1 MKTNILVTG
10 CTGTVGSALLK
21 LLSSN
26 NSYQVTAFDLK
37 NKRSVASLMKF
48 KDKISIVYGDIC
60 DKEVVYSVCKDK
72 DVIIHL
78 AALIPPKAD
87 LYPDLAHAINVL
99 GTQNII
105 DAILEH
111 GNNTFL
117 LYSSSISVY
126 GDRVKTP
133 DIHVTDIL
141 KPSDNDHYGA
151 TKVEAERRIQS
162 QLHHWS
168 IFRLTAIMGI
178 ENHKMGEIMF
188 HMPLNTLM
196 EIASPEDTALAFA
209 KAVEK
214 RELLNQ
220 KIYNL
225 SGGESCRISYQ
236 DFLQRS
242 FNAFGLGK
250 LDFPVNAFAEK
261 NFHCGYF
268 IDGDLLNEILQFR
281 NDTIE
286 THFRNLERSISPIQ
300 RFATYL
306 FRKIIKRKLLTLS
319 EPYKGYLDH
328 DKRIMSHFFE
338 KSN

>member
-21 LLSSN
+21 LLSNN

-37 NKRSVASLMKF
+37 NKRSVKSLKKF
-48 KDKISIVYGDIC
+48 KDKISIVYGDLC
-60 DKEVVYSVCKDK
+60 DKNAVYSVCKDK

-87 LYPDLAHAINVL
+87 LYPDLAYAINVQ

-111 GNNTFL
+111 GKNTFL
-117 LYSSSISVY
+117 LYSSSVSVY

-133 DIHVTDIL
+133 FIKASDL
-141 KPSDNDHYGA
+141 LCPSEGDHYGA

-162 QLHHWS
+162 QLRDWS
-168 IFRLTAIMGI
+168 IFRLTAIMGT

-196 EIASPEDTALAFA
+196 EIASPEDTALAFV
-209 KAVEK
+209 KAVER

-225 SGGESCRISYQ
+225 SGGASCRISYQ

-242 FNAFGLGK
+242 FDAFGLGK
-250 LDFPVNAFAEK
+250 LDFPANAFAEK
-261 NFHCGYF
+261 NFHCGYYA
-268 IDGDLLNEILQFR
+268 DGDQLNEILQFR
-281 NDTIE
+281 NDSIE
-286 THFRNLERSISPIQ
+286 THFDKLNQSIPPIQ
-300 RFATYL
+300 RILTSI

-319 EPYKGYLDH
+319 EPYQGYLDK
-328 DKRIMSHFFE
+328 DAKIMAHYFE
-338 KSN
+338 KE